1 MWSVVLGARHQ
12 DLHYVLQET
21 DSNMLWQAVFGD
33 NYAPVYMIM
42 IILMMIICLI
52 IPTTLWRALMACA
65 TPGQSPSLSPPR
77 KEPCRSVVMIG
88 TTFLRSSRCCS
99 VVARR
104 VVGRVCLT
112 RLSRQILKLSA
123 FCPSYGRLLILHTDL
138 TLLSRQHLGLSAL
151 CPCHGGLLSLL
162 IIDYLYS
169 ITCNNYAPCPSPCLW
184 QVWCLTPLSAAWLLL
199 MHAPCW
205 PRYCHRYYIQRSCQP
220 VITDI
225 AIKDVAITLHAHTIR
240 CDL

>member
-1 MWSVVLGARHQ
+1 
-12 DLHYVLQET
+12 
-21 DSNMLWQAVFGD
+21 
-33 NYAPVYMIM
+33 
-42 IILMMIICLI
+42 MMIICLI

-77 KEPCRSVVMIG
+77 KEPCRSVVTIG

-123 FCPSYGRLLILHTDL
+123 FFPSYGGLLILHTDL

-162 IIDYLYS
+162 IIDYLS
-169 ITCNNYAPCPSPCLW
+169 TITCNNYASLPQSLSMAGMMLDPSLGGLAFTYARSMLAPVLSSLLYPE
-184 QVWCLTPLSAAWLLL
+184 VLSAS
-199 MHAPCW
+199 
-205 PRYCHRYYIQRSCQP
+205 YY
-220 VITDI
+220 
-225 AIKDVAITLHAHTIR
+225 
-240 CDL
+240 